1 MLVPA
6 VKQRASNNLI
16 MRLEMPGRG
25 GRCRPSAAH
34 APPAACGARELS
46 GCLLPLTLLLISS
59 PSCCRAGRWGRAR
72 GRLPPPCR
80 SCWGHRRLHRSQTRS
95 LRLHC
100 REEMLCPGL
109 GVGMAGPRRVSQG
122 EDGWLCSPAAWP
134 R

>member
-6 VKQRASNNLI
+6 VKQRAGNNLI

-59 PSCCRAGRWGRAR
+59 PPCCRAGRWGRA
-72 GRLPPPCR
+72 PPPCR
-80 SCWGHRRLHRSQTRS
+80 PCTDPQHIPSVRPAARRCSPRAGCGHGR
-95 LRLHC
+95 
-100 REEMLCPGL
+100 
-109 GVGMAGPRRVSQG
+109 G
-122 EDGWLCSPAAWP
+122 EDGRLCSLAA
-134 R
+134 RGRGGSRASQRVMCLSGG